1 MDKLPTPTTTPRL
14 HSRQIETPLGAMLAL
29 ADQDGLH
36 LLEFVDRRELES
48 EITGIQSRVQC
59 EVVPGNN
66 AHLNQISREL
76 EDYFAGR
83 SLSFT
88 IPLVIGGTAFERD
101 VWAKL
106 QTIAPGRTWSYLQLA
121 EQVGNPRAVR
131 AVGRANGR
139 NCLAIVIPCHRVIRA
154 DGDLCGYGG
163 GLWRKKWL
171 LEHEQRLTGR
181 HTLAGEQMMLNLAA
195 TD

>member
-1 MDKLPTPTTTPRL
+1 MTTPPRL
-14 HSRQIETPLGAMLAL
+14 QSRQIETPLGAMLAL

-48 EITGIQSRVQC
+48 EIANIRSRAQC
-59 EVVPGNN
+59 EVVAGDN
-66 AHLNQISREL
+66 ACLDQIGREL

-83 SLSFT
+83 RLSFT
-88 IPLVIGGTAFERD
+88 VPLVIGGTAFERG

-121 EQVGNPRAVR
+121 EQLGNPRAVR

-171 LEHEQRLTGR
+171 LEHEQRWTGR
-181 HTLAGEQMMLNLAA
+181 TALAGEQIRFSFAA

>member
-1 MDKLPTPTTTPRL
+1 MDKLPTTPRL
-14 HSRQIETPLGAMLAL
+14 QSRQIETPLGAMIAL

-48 EITGIQSRVQC
+48 EISGIQSRVQC
-59 EVVPGNN
+59 EIVQGDN
-66 AHLNQISREL
+66 AYLDQISREL
-76 EDYFAGR
+76 DDYFAGR

-88 IPLVIGGTAFERD
+88 VPLIVGGTPFERD

-121 EQVGNPRAVR
+121 EQLGNPRAVR

-171 LEHEQRLTGR
+171 LEHEQRATGQAG
-181 HTLAGEQMMLNLAA
+181 LAGEQIRFSFAA